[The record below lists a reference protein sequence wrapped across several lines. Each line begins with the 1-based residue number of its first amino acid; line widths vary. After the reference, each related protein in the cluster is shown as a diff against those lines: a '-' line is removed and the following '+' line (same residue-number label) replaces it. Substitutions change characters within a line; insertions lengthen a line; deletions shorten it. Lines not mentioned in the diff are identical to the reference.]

1 MSAGDF
7 KVSGTFYK
15 TIRMKKVI
23 GFFAVGL
30 TAIACQAPEETN
42 TVSSVFETNCE
53 TVRTVIDN
61 LQNEVVSF
69 EHYSEDFVGAQTRF
83 NSTGDSTR
91 LEEFKT
97 NRIAWYETFDAE
109 LTTPLRLL
117 PGVNP
122 QTNEPDGSVRYY
134 GKWNITKTATDSTE
148 AKSVLIPLY
157 VSFDFDEEG
166 KILFQ
171 QNYGDF
177 TAAFESLN

>member
-1 MSAGDF
+1 MR
-7 KVSGTFYK
+7 KVVALVVLGA
-15 TIRMKKVI
+15 
-23 GFFAVGL
+23 AV
-30 TAIACQAPEETN
+30 AACDAPKETS
-42 TVSSVFETNCE
+42 TVSSVFEKNCE
-53 TVRTVIDN
+53 TIRTVVDN
-61 LQNEVVSF
+61 LQNDVADF
-69 EHYSEDFVGAQTRF
+69 QYYSEDFVGAQTRF

-97 NRIAWYETFDAE
+97 NRINRYKTFDAE

-122 QTNEPDGSVRYY
+122 ETNEPDGSVRYY

-148 AKSVLIPLY
+148 EKTVLIPLY

>member
-1 MSAGDF
+1 LSAGDF
-7 KVSGTFYK
+7 KVSGTFFK
-15 TIRMKKVI
+15 TIRMKKAI
-23 GFFAVGL
+23 GFFAIGL

-97 NRIAWYETFDAE
+97 NRIVWYETFDAE

-148 AKSVLIPLY
+148 AKSVFIPLY

>member
-1 MSAGDF
+1 
-7 KVSGTFYK
+7 
-15 TIRMKKVI
+15 MKKVI
-23 GFFAVGL
+23 GFFALGL

-97 NRIAWYETFDAE
+97 NRLNWLEIFDAE
-109 LTTPLRLL
+109 LTTPLNLL

-134 GKWNITKTATDSTE
+134 GKWNITRDGNRFDGSKKCTHSTCT
-148 AKSVLIPLY
+148 SLLILTKKERF
-157 VSFDFDEEG
+157 SFSR
-166 KILFQ
+166 IMV
-171 QNYGDF
+171 
-177 TAAFESLN
+177 T

>member
-1 MSAGDF
+1 MRKILALVA
-7 KVSGTFYK
+7 VS
-15 TIRMKKVI
+15 
-23 GFFAVGL
+23 
-30 TAIACQAPEETN
+30 TAFIACEAPQEINAVT
-42 TVSSVFETNCE
+42 SVFETNCE
-53 TVRTVIDN
+53 TIRTVVDN
-61 LQNEVVSF
+61 LQNEVADF
-69 EHYSEDFVGAQTRF
+69 QYYSEDFVGAQTRF

-97 NRIAWYETFDAE
+97 NRLKWFETFDAE

-117 PGVNP
+117 AGVNTE
-122 QTNEPDGSVRYY
+122 TNQADGSVRYY

-177 TAAFESLN
+177 TAAFNSLN

>member
-1 MSAGDF
+1 MR
-7 KVSGTFYK
+7 KVVALVVLGA
-15 TIRMKKVI
+15 
-23 GFFAVGL
+23 AV
-30 TAIACQAPEETN
+30 AACDAPKETS
-42 TVSSVFETNCE
+42 TVSSVFEKNCE
-53 TVRTVIDN
+53 TIRTVVDN
-61 LQNEVVSF
+61 LQNDVADF
-69 EHYSEDFVGAQTRF
+69 QYYSEDFVGAQTRF

-97 NRIAWYETFDAE
+97 NRLNWLEIFDAE
-109 LTTPLRLL
+109 LTTPLNLL

-134 GKWNITKTATDSTE
+134 GKWNITRTATDSTE

-171 QNYGDF
+171 QNYGDL
-177 TAAFESLN
+177 TAAFESLNN

>member
-1 MSAGDF
+1 LSAGDF
-7 KVSGTFYK
+7 KVSGTFFK
-15 TIRMKKVI
+15 TIRMKKAI
-23 GFFAVGL
+23 GFFAIGL
-30 TAIACQAPEETN
+30 TAIACQAPQETN

-97 NRIAWYETFDAE
+97 NRIVWYETFDAE

>member
-1 MSAGDF
+1 M
-7 KVSGTFYK
+7 
-15 TIRMKKVI
+15 RMKKALGI
-23 GFFAVGL
+23 LAIGL
-30 TAIACQAPEETN
+30 TAVACQAPQEESS
-42 TVSSVFETNCE
+42 VSSVFETNCE

-61 LQNEVVSF
+61 LQNEVASF
-69 EHYSEDFVGAQTRF
+69 ELYSEDFVGAQTRF
-83 NSTGDSTR
+83 NSMGDSTR

-97 NRIAWYETFDAE
+97 NRINWLQIFDAE

-122 QTNEPDGSVRYY
+122 ETNEPDGSVRYY

-171 QNYGDF
+171 QNYGDM

>member
-1 MSAGDF
+1 MRKILAVVAVSAAF
-7 KVSGTFYK
+7 V
-15 TIRMKKVI
+15 
-23 GFFAVGL
+23 
-30 TAIACQAPEETN
+30 ACEAPQET
-42 TVSSVFETNCE
+42 TPVTSVFETNCE
-53 TVRTVIDN
+53 TIRTVVDN
-61 LQNEVVSF
+61 LQNEVADF
-69 EHYSEDFVGAQTRF
+69 QYYSEDFVGAQTRF

-97 NRIAWYETFDAE
+97 NRLTWFETFDAE

-117 PGVNP
+117 AGVNTE
-122 QTNEPDGSVRYY
+122 TNQADGSVRYY

-177 TAAFESLN
+177 TAAFNSLN

>member
-1 MSAGDF
+1 
-7 KVSGTFYK
+7 
-15 TIRMKKVI
+15 MKKVI
-23 GFFAVGL
+23 GFLAIGL
-30 TAIACQAPEETN
+30 TAVACQAPQEIS

-69 EHYSEDFVGAQTRF
+69 EHYSEDFVGAQTMY
-83 NSTGDSTR
+83 NSNGDSTR

-97 NRIAWYETFDAE
+97 NRINWYKTFDAE

-122 QTNEPDGSVRYY
+122 ETNEPDGSVRYY

-148 AKSVLIPLY
+148 EKTVLIPLY